1 MANVKTG
8 QVAKINNNAGVAG
21 AAQGAAQQ
29 TVGTLLQAML
39 DRENYRNRF
48 QELLGKRMPSFMGSL
63 VSMVNADENLKAA
76 FLESPMSVIQ
86 SALKAASYNL
96 PIDKS
101 LGFAYVIPFN
111 TKKKVGNKEYW
122 AKEAQFILGYKGMV
136 QLANRTGAYSGLNV
150 VDVREGELKK
160 WDRLTEEYEIEW
172 IEDEDVR
179 EATPI
184 VGFIGYFKLVN
195 GFSKVI
201 YRTVKQIDQHEQK
214 FRKGKYRSN
223 LWATNYNEMAA
234 KTVIRELISKWGL
247 MSIDY
252 QTATAQTIQFAQ
264 DIATGSLDD
273 EEKPVIDIEAAE
285 EVRPEEPEEALAE
298 KEETLPFTED

>member
-1 MANVKTG
+1 MANAKSGIVKAEAN
-8 QVAKINNNAGVAG
+8 VAGVAG
-21 AAQGAAQQ
+21 AAQAAAKQ
-29 TVGTLLQAML
+29 TVGAMLQAFL
-39 DRENYRNRF
+39 DKENYRNRF

-63 VSMVNADENLKAA
+63 IAMVNGDENLKQA
-76 FLESPMSVIQ
+76 FLEAPMSVIQ
-86 SALKAASYNL
+86 SALKAAAYNL

-111 TKKKVGNKEYW
+111 TKKKDSKGNEYW
-122 AKEAQFILGYKGMV
+122 TKEAQFILGYKGMV
-136 QLANRTGAYSGLNV
+136 QLANRTGAYKGLNV

-172 IEDEDVR
+172 IEDEELR
-179 EATPI
+179 EKTPI

-201 YRTVKQIDQHEQK
+201 YRTVKQINAHELK
-214 FRKGKYRSN
+214 FRKGKYRNS
-223 LWATNYNEMAA
+223 LWNTNYNEMAA

-252 QTATAQTIQFAQ
+252 QTANEQTVQFAQ
-264 DIATGSLDD
+264 DIAAGSLDD
-273 EEKPVIDIEAAE
+273 EEKPTLDLTPAEVKQVEAGE
-285 EVRPEEPEEALAE
+285 MMEEPPEVPFGEE
-298 KEETLPFTED
+298 D

>member
-1 MANVKTG
+1 
-8 QVAKINNNAGVAG
+8 
-21 AAQGAAQQ
+21 
-29 TVGTLLQAML
+29 
-39 DRENYRNRF
+39 
-48 QELLGKRMPSFMGSL
+48 MGSL

-150 VDVREGELKK
+150 VDIREGELKK

-184 VGFIGYFKLVN
+184 IGFMGYFKLVN
-195 GFSKVI
+195 GFSKTI

-214 FRKGKYRSN
+214 FRKGKYRNN
-223 LWATNYNEMAA
+223 LWATNYNEMAS

-252 QTATAQTIQFAQ
+252 QTANTETLQLAQN
-264 DIATGSLDD
+264 IASGDLDD
-273 EEKPVIDIEAAE
+273 EEKPVIDIETTSE
-285 EVRPEEPEEALAE
+285 EVEPEAVMEAPADPVVEQAE
-298 KEETLPFTED
+298 IPFTTE